1 MSGYTMVVN
10 RNDYNRQMRES
21 AANRAQAA
29 AAQESLR
36 REQQRS
42 RELESR
48 RREAEAAAERSRR
61 EANAARKE
69 TAELNRR
76 FNDRIDALTRQQ
88 QAEQAQ
94 TQQSFESI
102 RLAMG
107 QMNTRIRGISDQVQ
121 SLSKE
126 TAAQFQAIAAQKESA
141 HEAAACALKE
151 LRGQVEEMQGLHPG
165 RFEGERFATLRQQ
178 LEAGEAS
185 LRAGNAEAALGTA
198 NVCVPEAYALKGR
211 LTILNRQFADTLL
224 FLRKEASALL
234 SELETLG
241 SREVTFESDGEQVTR
256 PCDVDFWTRGAVT
269 DLRRRFDAQMA
280 VLDRAD
286 RDESVGFSQLDEVAA
301 ALAAVREEAHVASQQ
316 ATDALIRSEAALR
329 QALAINDVMTG
340 SSWQREVADY
350 CGGDERED
358 MSLVYNDGSGNRVA
372 FRIGGDGSG
381 KPNVDFIVYDGE
393 DDYGRAHQ
401 TSAEIGQLL
410 HEEIGAQPDAQHD
423 CRKVPNLERFTAVG

>member
-1 MSGYTMVVN
+1 MSGYTMIVN

-141 HEAAACALKE
+141 HEAL
-151 LRGQVEEMQGLHPG
+151 
-165 RFEGERFATLRQQ
+165 
-178 LEAGEAS
+178 
-185 LRAGNAEAALGTA
+185 
-198 NVCVPEAYALKGR
+198 
-211 LTILNRQFADTLL
+211 
-224 FLRKEASALL
+224 
-234 SELETLG
+234 
-241 SREVTFESDGEQVTR
+241 
-256 PCDVDFWTRGAVT
+256 
-269 DLRRRFDAQMA
+269 
-280 VLDRAD
+280 
-286 RDESVGFSQLDEVAA
+286 
-301 ALAAVREEAHVASQQ
+301 
-316 ATDALIRSEAALR
+316 
-329 QALAINDVMTG
+329 
-340 SSWQREVADY
+340 
-350 CGGDERED
+350 
-358 MSLVYNDGSGNRVA
+358 
-372 FRIGGDGSG
+372 
-381 KPNVDFIVYDGE
+381 
-393 DDYGRAHQ
+393 
-401 TSAEIGQLL
+401 
-410 HEEIGAQPDAQHD
+410 
-423 CRKVPNLERFTAVG
+423 

>member
-1 MSGYTMVVN
+1 M
-10 RNDYNRQMRES
+10 
-21 AANRAQAA
+21 
-29 AAQESLR
+29 
-36 REQQRS
+36 
-42 RELESR
+42 
-48 RREAEAAAERSRR
+48 
-61 EANAARKE
+61 
-69 TAELNRR
+69 
-76 FNDRIDALTRQQ
+76 
-88 QAEQAQ
+88 
-94 TQQSFESI
+94 
-102 RLAMG
+102 
-107 QMNTRIRGISDQVQ
+107 
-121 SLSKE
+121 
-126 TAAQFQAIAAQKESA
+126 
-141 HEAAACALKE
+141 
-151 LRGQVEEMQGLHPG
+151 
-165 RFEGERFATLRQQ
+165 
-178 LEAGEAS
+178 
-185 LRAGNAEAALGTA
+185 
-198 NVCVPEAYALKGR
+198 
-211 LTILNRQFADTLL
+211 
-224 FLRKEASALL
+224 
-234 SELETLG
+234 
-241 SREVTFESDGEQVTR
+241 TFESDGEQVTR

>member
-21 AANRAQAA
+21 AAKAA

-185 LRAGNAEAALGTA
+185 LAPATPRPPLAPRMSASPKPTPSRAG
-198 NVCVPEAYALKGR
+198 
-211 LTILNRQFADTLL
+211 
-224 FLRKEASALL
+224 
-234 SELETLG
+234 
-241 SREVTFESDGEQVTR
+241 
-256 PCDVDFWTRGAVT
+256 
-269 DLRRRFDAQMA
+269 
-280 VLDRAD
+280 
-286 RDESVGFSQLDEVAA
+286 
-301 ALAAVREEAHVASQQ
+301 
-316 ATDALIRSEAALR
+316 
-329 QALAINDVMTG
+329 
-340 SSWQREVADY
+340 
-350 CGGDERED
+350 
-358 MSLVYNDGSGNRVA
+358 
-372 FRIGGDGSG
+372 
-381 KPNVDFIVYDGE
+381 
-393 DDYGRAHQ
+393 
-401 TSAEIGQLL
+401 
-410 HEEIGAQPDAQHD
+410 
-423 CRKVPNLERFTAVG
+423 